1 MLHRPLPDG
10 KIIKN
15 LECAPIG
22 GRKLKMFYKVDDV
35 FWQDYLSI
43 IGLVIIIII
52 CFLETDQRERSFQL
66 NGVYF
71 RKKYLGLA
79 VFFVALGFA
88 FAHPI
93 YSHIYTPIVQNERGL
108 IGKNGTIYF
117 RHAKVTKMFHTA
129 KSRSCNGV
137 RIELLDG
144 TEVRVPCK
152 EEGDE
157 LKEGQ
162 VYEAVFSPDLYRL
175 VHFSKL
181 EVNIYGEYADEVL
194 EKDLNLLV
202 QYKKAEAFLHKIMAF
217 CVTGGGVIGMII
229 VGITSVQ
236 KTLKDKRRKK

>member
-1 MLHRPLPDG
+1 
-10 KIIKN
+10 
-15 LECAPIG
+15 
-22 GRKLKMFYKVDDV
+22 MFYKVDDV

-93 YSHIYTPIVQNERGL
+93 YSHIYTPIVQSERGL

-144 TEVRVPCK
+144 VSVSILHILDLVDAPETETSGALRIFNNFHSKNVRCIVLILTI
-152 EEGDE
+152 GVN
-157 LKEGQ
+157 GQ
-162 VYEAVFSPDLYRL
+162 LHAKGNAFQPDLYS
-175 VHFSKL
+175 VVMVNNHF
-181 EVNIYGEYADEVL
+181 I
-194 EKDLNLLV
+194 
-202 QYKKAEAFLHKIMAF
+202 
-217 CVTGGGVIGMII
+217 
-229 VGITSVQ
+229 
-236 KTLKDKRRKK
+236 